1 MVTKQD
7 IIDYVIKTPYNANPA
22 VLNSLLDQLSS
33 GGQDIDLSKV
43 TATQDK
49 IIDGFVGVSS
59 EGELITG
66 TALAL
71 NEGEHYANEADI
83 TVLGEDNVAFRF
95 NKTTKVVSKVK
106 GQNEPTAYFYFYFT
120 PENNYTVSQRVI
132 SDTLNAEFKT
142 AEGTEWVAPVMSG
155 TTGTVTLDGKVI
167 TITDYKTPLSN
178 MHCTLTNVEE
188 GAIYVLRVPAVM
200 AETTIPGSEEN
211 GDQTI

>member
-22 VLNSLLDQLSS
+22 VLNSLLDQLS
-33 GGQDIDLSKV
+33 GDGPDIDLSKV

-120 PENNYTVSQRVI
+120 PENSYTVSQRTV
-132 SDTLNAEFKT
+132 SGTPNAEFKS
-142 AEGTEWVAPVMSG
+142 AQGTEWVAPTMSG
-155 TTGTVTLDGKVI
+155 STGTVTLDGKTI
-167 TITDYKTPLSN
+167 TITDYTTPLSN

-188 GAIYVLRVPAVM
+188 GTIYVMRMPAVPA
-200 AETTIPGSEEN
+200 ESTLPGSEES